1 MERLHVRQFKMEVD
15 VAEMD
20 LTSKLNGVLRGIPAW
35 TIYIVGAA
43 YAVWQFWLALNQ
55 IGPYLVEPINVLE
68 RAYGEVGLKL
78 MVLGLLVTPLRK
90 WTGVNL
96 IKFRRAIGVTAFFF
110 ILAHFLVFAVLDVQ
124 SVSRVWTEIVKRPY
138 VTVGMAS
145 FLMLIPLAVTS
156 NNLSVR
162 KLGAAT
168 WRKLHKL
175 TYPAAILGAV
185 HYLWL
190 VKGFQIEPIIYL
202 VIILGL
208 IATRYVSIRRFREG
222 VKA

>member
-1 MERLHVRQFKMEVD
+1 MD
-15 VAEMD
+15 VAG
-20 LTSKLNGVLRGIPAW
+20 KINGALRRVPAW

-43 YAVWQFWLALNQ
+43 FAVWLFYLGLTGGL
-55 IGPYLVEPINVLE
+55 GPEPINALE
-68 RAYGEVGLKL
+68 REYGEIGLKL
-78 MVLGLLVTPLRK
+78 LVLGLLITPLRN

-96 IKFRRAIGVTAFFF
+96 IKFRRAIGVTTFFF
-110 ILAHFLVFAVLDVQ
+110 ILAHFLVFAILDVQ

-145 FLMLIPLAVTS
+145 FLMLIPLALTS
-156 NNLSVR
+156 NNKALR
-162 KLGAAT
+162 KLGPVK

-175 TYPAAILGAV
+175 TYPIAVLAAV

-208 IATRYVSIRRFREG
+208 LAARVTWRKRQTAPV
-222 VKA
+222 

>member
-1 MERLHVRQFKMEVD
+1 MEQLPAHRSKMEVD
-15 VAEMD
+15 VVRMNVAG
-20 LTSKLNGVLRGIPAW
+20 KLNGGLRRIPAW
-35 TIYIVGAA
+35 IIYVIGAA
-43 YAVWQFWLALNQ
+43 YALWQFWLALNQ

-68 RAYGEVGLKL
+68 RAYGEVALILLVVGLT
-78 MVLGLLVTPLRK
+78 VTPLRK

-96 IKFRRAIGVTAFFF
+96 LKFRRAIGVTAFFYV
-110 ILAHFLVFAVLDVQ
+110 LAHFLVFAVLDVQ

-162 KLGAAT
+162 KLGAAS
-168 WRKLHKL
+168 WRKMHKL
-175 TYPAAILGAV
+175 TYPAAILGSI

-190 VKGFQIEPIIYL
+190 VKGFQLEPIIYL
-202 VIILGL
+202 LVILGL
-208 IATRYVSIRRFREG
+208 VGTRYASLLRLRQTTN
-222 VKA
+222 A

>member
-1 MERLHVRQFKMEVD
+1 MSIVQ
-15 VAEMD
+15 
-20 LTSKLNGVLRGIPAW
+20 TINGALRKVPAW
-35 TIYIVGAA
+35 TIYIAGAV

-78 MVLGLLVTPLRK
+78 MVHGLMVTPLRK
-90 WTGVNL
+90 WAGLNL

-110 ILAHFLVFAVLDVQ
+110 VLAHFLVFAILDVQ
-124 SVSRVWTEIVKRPY
+124 SLSRVWAEIVKRPY
-138 VTVGMAS
+138 VTVGMVA
-145 FLMLIPLAVTS
+145 FLLMIPLAVTS

-162 KLGAAT
+162 RMGAAA
-168 WRKLHKL
+168 WNKLHKL

-190 VKGFQIEPIIYL
+190 VRGFELEPIIYL
-202 VIILGL
+202 VVTLGL
-208 IATRYVSIRRFREG
+208 VAARYVSLWRNKPRTSDPKVVIDSSPR
-222 VKA
+222 

>member
-1 MERLHVRQFKMEVD
+1 
-15 VAEMD
+15 MD
-20 LTSKLNGVLRGIPAW
+20 LAGKLNGVLRRIPAW
-35 TIYIVGAA
+35 TIYIVGGVYAA
-43 YAVWQFWLALNQ
+43 WQFWLALNQ

-90 WTGVNL
+90 WAGVNL

-110 ILAHFLVFAVLDVQ
+110 ALAHFLVFAVLDVQ

-145 FLMLIPLAVTS
+145 FLLLVPLALTS

-175 TYPAAILGAV
+175 TYPAAILGAI

-202 VIILGL
+202 VVILAL
-208 IATRYVSIRRFREG
+208 IATRYLRIERFQG
-222 VKA
+222 AAKA